1 MGLNERKEMSMPADS
16 KANTAWKKE
25 NTKQLMVRFY
35 QTDMAIFDY
44 IKSQDNIAQYIKGLV
59 KADMESKGI
68 EVVINEPRPRWPRK
82 ED

>member
-1 MGLNERKEMSMPADS
+1 MPRADAKQNNEWRK
-16 KANTAWKKE
+16 K
-25 NTKQLMVRFY
+25 NTKQLKITFY
-35 QTDMAIFDY
+35 HTDMAILDY